1 MFALF
6 SSAPNRDDVILTG
19 ERVLLRPL
27 AARDAAEMFV
37 FASDPEVTRYLPWEP
52 ETNIA
57 TVRGFL
63 QDQVGR
69 RRRGESIGFAVIL
82 RETGVMI
89 GSTDL
94 MELKAVRGQ
103 AEIGYLIAREHWNR
117 GIMTEAGRL
126 TLDYGF
132 SSLRLDRVIAWADAD
147 NAASRR
153 VLEKLGME
161 SAGSEHRFVKNERR
175 PYVRYEV
182 SRHTLACGQGNEK
195 SE

>member
-6 SSAPNRDDVILTG
+6 SSSPNRDDVILTG
-19 ERVLLRPL
+19 ERLLLRPL
-27 AARDAAEMFV
+27 AARDASDMFV

-52 ETNIA
+52 ETNIV

-63 QDQVGR
+63 QDQVAR
-69 RRRGESIGFAVIL
+69 RRRGESMGFAVVL

-103 AEIGYLIAREHWNR
+103 ADR
-117 GIMTEAGRL
+117 GLMTEAGRL

-132 SSLRLDRVIAWADAD
+132 AGLHLNRMIAWADQD
-147 NAASRR
+147 NAASCR
-153 VLEKLGME
+153 VLEKLGMTV
-161 SAGSEHRFVKNERR
+161 AGSETRFVKNERR

-182 SRHTLACGQGNEK
+182 LREAWSAEQGKNRE
-195 SE
+195 

>member
-1 MFALF
+1 MFTLF
-6 SSAPNRDDVILTG
+6 SSATNRDDVVLTG

-27 AARDAAEMFV
+27 ATRDAAEMFV
-37 FASDPEVTRYLPWEP
+37 FASDPQVTRYLPWEP

-69 RRRGESIGFAVIL
+69 RRRGESIGFAVLL

-117 GIMTEAGRL
+117 GLMTEAGRL
-126 TLDYGF
+126 TIDYGF
-132 SSLRLDRVIAWADAD
+132 SSLHLNRVIAWADQD

-153 VLEKLGME
+153 VLEKLRMDV
-161 SAGSEHRFVKNERR
+161 AGSEYRFVKNERR
-175 PYVRYEV
+175 SYVRYEALRETW
-182 SRHTLACGQGNEK
+182 SCDQGNK
-195 SE
+195 QSE